1 MSKTQ
6 RRKRG
11 SKRNTRKSRKGGF
24 FKMPTADSL
33 KKSMADGAAKAN
45 AQYEK
50 GKAAAAPHAA
60 KLQKNV
66 TTGLEKAGKQTK
78 SVYKKAK
85 YSSPTNFVAAKTA
98 ESTFSKGSKL
108 AHSSLG
114 KAKEMGSSV
123 SNKSKDYYNK
133 NFGNKQALE
142 AANRSQRGVAQS
154 NFQYGGPGLIATGN
168 PTMPV

>member
-1 MSKTQ
+1 
-6 RRKRG
+6 
-11 SKRNTRKSRKGGF
+11 
-24 FKMPTADSL
+24 MPTADSL

-45 AQYEK
+45 AHYEQAK
-50 GKAAAAPHAA
+50 KAAAPHAA
-60 KLQKNV
+60 NLQKKA
-66 TTGLEKAGKQTK
+66 TKGLEVAGKKTK
-78 SVYKKAK
+78 SVYNKAK
-85 YSSPTNFVAAKTA
+85 YSSPSTFVAAKTA
-98 ESTFSKGSKL
+98 ESTFSKGAKV

-114 KAKEMGSSV
+114 KAKEMGSSL
-123 SNKSKDYYNK
+123 SSKSKDYYNK

>member
-1 MSKTQ
+1 
-6 RRKRG
+6 
-11 SKRNTRKSRKGGF
+11 
-24 FKMPTADSL
+24 MPTADSL
-33 KKSMADGAAKAN
+33 KKSMAEGAAKAN
-45 AQYEK
+45 AHYEK
-50 GKAAAAPHAA
+50 AKKAAAPHAE

-66 TTGLEKAGKQTK
+66 SAGLAKAGEKTK

-98 ESTFSKGSKL
+98 ENAFSKGSQV

-114 KAKEMGSSV
+114 KAKEMGSSL
-123 SNKSKDYYNK
+123 SNKSKDFYNK
-133 NFGNKQALE
+133 NFGNKEALE